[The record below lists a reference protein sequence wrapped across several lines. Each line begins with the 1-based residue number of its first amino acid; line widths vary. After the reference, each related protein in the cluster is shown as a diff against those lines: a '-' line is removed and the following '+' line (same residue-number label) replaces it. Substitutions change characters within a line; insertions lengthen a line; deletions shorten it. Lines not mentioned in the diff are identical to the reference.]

1 MGAGGKEA
9 ATAAADA
16 GAEASSAAAAAR
28 ALPPGSLR
36 LYLISDAAA
45 AFERAIQGGWP
56 PAVKDAT
63 VSAGEEDDDH
73 VLDDAHFAAAY
84 APAAAMRCP
93 VVMTCEMRAGEA
105 EAFGPAICDA
115 MADAVRRGA
124 RVAGLDFSGCGF
136 LDEPFRAL
144 CDALCSGAAVD
155 DLIFLRLRGN
165 VLSSASF
172 EAIARV
178 LRAAKKL
185 VEIAVT
191 DNFVLT
197 DNSVRAIGPAL
208 AAHPSLRSVALSSFE
223 PVRAGGALVCLL
235 LELN

>member
-1 MGAGGKEA
+1 MKLYYK
-9 ATAAADA
+9 A
-16 GAEASSAAAAAR
+16 GACSLASHI
-28 ALPPGSLR
+28 ALKEIG
-36 LYLISDAAA
+36 
-45 AFERAIQGGWP
+45 
-56 PAVKDAT
+56 
-63 VSAGEEDDDH
+63 
-73 VLDDAHFAAAY
+73 
-84 APAAAMRCP
+84 
-93 VVMTCEMRAGEA
+93 
-105 EAFGPAICDA
+105 
-115 MADAVRRGA
+115 
-124 RVAGLDFSGCGF
+124 
-136 LDEPFRAL
+136 
-144 CDALCSGAAVD
+144 
-155 DLIFLRLRGN
+155 
-165 VLSSASF
+165 ASF